1 MAAGK
6 SNTRSLRGM
15 SLVSVMIA
23 LTVVSVAAIGTSR
36 LRYYAA
42 LDSRKAAMSIAAAR
56 IAELFCESWRAI
68 QGVETYD
75 PVASLTPDLAL
86 EKHST
91 VAPLPSEGGFTQL
104 GGYKLVLNNETFYA
118 TLSWK
123 ELSEGLRALN
133 TAVAWAPQGQG
144 NADSV
149 LQVTVY
155 TTTP

>member
-1 MAAGK
+1 
-6 SNTRSLRGM
+6 M
-15 SLVSVMIA
+15 SLVNVMIA
-23 LTVVSVAAIGTSR
+23 VTVVSVAAIGTSR

-42 LDSRKAAMSIAAAR
+42 LDSRKAAMSITAAR
-56 IAELFCESWRAI
+56 VAELFCESWRAV

-75 PVASLTPDLAL
+75 PVVSLASDLAL
-86 EKHST
+86 EQHST

-104 GGYKLVLNNETFYA
+104 GGYKLVLNNNNSYYA

-123 ELSEGLRALN
+123 DISAGLRALN
-133 TAVAWAPQGQG
+133 TAVAWAPQGRD

-149 LQVTVY
+149 LQVTAY